1 MKRKDISIP
10 FDQLVFGNPHWD
22 APQAIDEIM
31 VYSDLIAHLDRQRES
46 LNTRHENEEVTLINV
61 QSVLMAYALEIAMKS
76 LWAMDNPVDCM
87 CHTHDLLYFYKGLQ
101 SDTVTS
107 LQDLG
112 LTEDRLKGYPSP
124 FVTNRYSM
132 EYEVPEQYE
141 KRKVIVKGILLKT
154 TWELATRNAE
164 EKKGRPL
171 VPHSLRMIQ
180 DTSASFVTGPRKNRI
195 TK

>member
-141 KRKVIVKGILLKT
+141 KPKVIVK
-154 TWELATRNAE
+154 
-164 EKKGRPL
+164 
-171 VPHSLRMIQ
+171 
-180 DTSASFVTGPRKNRI
+180 ASFLKQLGNLLRETLKKRREDLWCPI
-195 TK
+195 AFE